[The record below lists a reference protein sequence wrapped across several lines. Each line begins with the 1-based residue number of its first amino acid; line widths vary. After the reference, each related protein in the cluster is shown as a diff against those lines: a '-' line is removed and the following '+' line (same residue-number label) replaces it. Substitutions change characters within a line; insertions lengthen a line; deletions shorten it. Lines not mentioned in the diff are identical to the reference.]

1 MGRRLGIERFKLAAA
16 CSLVQ
21 QPCDGGHCFML
32 LHSYFNSA
40 KYKYGD
46 DEGRLST
53 HMRKVKNTLQNS
65 GMDGP
70 SFKTYWKFLCH
81 F

>member
-1 MGRRLGIERFKLAAA
+1 MKM
-16 CSLVQ
+16 
-21 QPCDGGHCFML
+21 GHCFML
-32 LHSYFNSA
+32 LHGYFNSA

-53 HMRKVKNTLQNS
+53 HMRKVKKTLQNS

-81 F
+81 FDDAFRWVIETATLHSR